1 MSQPRA
7 NTAFLTLERTL
18 RHSPTHM
25 VHTAYIT
32 SVLAAFSAFF
42 CTARKLGREQ
52 TNGWSSGRGEKREER
67 KPILSPPPPPPA
79 FLPSIFQSRFAQTF
93 AQAESEHVENHARQS
108 RKMTFSG
115 TLIIYVVK
123 SSKLIKFVFLFVQ
136 LPLDR
141 DCLFP
146 FYQDKARMYTN

>member
-1 MSQPRA
+1 MGGA
-7 NTAFLTLERTL
+7 VGGER
-18 RHSPTHM
+18 R
-25 VHTAYIT
+25 
-32 SVLAAFSAFF
+32 
-42 CTARKLGREQ
+42 
-52 TNGWSSGRGEKREER
+52 ER
-67 KPILSPPPPPPA
+67 KGNLSCRPLPPPPA